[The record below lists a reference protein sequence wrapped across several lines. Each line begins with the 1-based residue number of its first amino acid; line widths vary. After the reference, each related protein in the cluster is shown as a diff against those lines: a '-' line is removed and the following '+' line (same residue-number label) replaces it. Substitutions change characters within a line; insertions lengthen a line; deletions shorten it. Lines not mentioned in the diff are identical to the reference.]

1 LNRCIKNATAKATIH
16 DLRDQRFNKMDFFEQ
31 QDKARKKT
39 KWLVIYFVLAVA
51 AMIAAIYIASLLI
64 FSGVQAHQHSY
75 DETQAQFN
83 LWNAQLFLGVALG
96 TLTVVFIGS
105 SYKTASLAAGGSAVS
120 EMMGARLV
128 SSNTT
133 DPDERKLLNV
143 VEEMAIA
150 SGVPVPQVY
159 VMDDEDGINAFA
171 AGHKPGDATITV
183 TRGCM
188 KLLSRDELQGVIGH
202 EFSHILNGDMRLNLR
217 LMGTIFGILCLAI
230 VGRILLQ
237 TARGGG
243 RSRGQ
248 NPLPILGLA
257 LLIIGYI
264 GVFFGRLIQAAVS
277 RQREFLADASSVQ
290 FTRNPGGITGALK
303 KIGGLGENGSRLA
316 HAHSE
321 ELSHMFFSNGISEAF
336 IGLLE
341 THPPLP
347 DRIRAFDP
355 NFDGKFPEVRYD
367 DFDESADKTS
377 KPKRAPMPNLFGT
390 VVGGAIL
397 ASGDD
402 AKPPVIKSH
411 SVLPN
416 IGNPAPLH
424 LQYAEQLRDSLPDQ
438 IRLSAREPL
447 DSAALIFALILSVNE
462 NERAGQ
468 IAEIAKRFSPSVSE
482 KTAALFPDVSAAAKH
497 ARLPMVNL
505 ALGALKQ
512 LAPADFQKFSQ
523 TLQWLIQSDGK
534 IELFEF
540 VVQKIVLR
548 HLDSQFNGPQ
558 KNIIQFYTIK
568 PLVPD
573 CAVILSALADIGSN
587 DATEVA
593 KAFETGAPYLRAPG
607 DSDLQLLPKENCGV
621 NEIDAALNRLAQAV
635 SVIKKNLIEACVH
648 TVGEDGVIVESE
660 AELLR
665 AISDTL
671 DCPMPPFLPTE

>member
-1 LNRCIKNATAKATIH
+1 
-16 DLRDQRFNKMDFFEQ
+16 MDFFAQ
-31 QDKARKKT
+31 QEKTRKKT
-39 KWLVIYFVLAVA
+39 KWLVIYFILAVA
-51 AMIAAIYIASLLI
+51 AMIAAIYIAAVMI
-64 FSGVQAHQHSY
+64 FSGVQLHQHRGNY
-75 DETQAQFN
+75 YNDESAPQIS
-83 LWNAQLFLGVALG
+83 LWDPQIFLAVALG
-96 TLTVVFIGS
+96 TIAVILIGS
-105 SYKTASLAAGGSAVS
+105 SYKTMALAAGGSAVS

-128 SSNTT
+128 SANST

-159 VMDDEDGINAFA
+159 VMDDENGINAFA
-171 AGHKPGDATITV
+171 AGHKPGDATVTV

-230 VGRILLQ
+230 IGRILLQ

-290 FTRNPGGITGALK
+290 FTRNPNGITGALK

-321 ELSHMFFSNGISEAF
+321 ELSHMFFGNGISEPF

-347 DRIRAFDP
+347 DRICVFDP
-355 NFDGKFPEVRYD
+355 NFDGKFPYVRYD
-367 DFDESADKTS
+367 GLDQPPEEIS
-377 KPKRAPMPNLFGT
+377 KSKRAPLPNLFGT

-397 ASGDD
+397 ASGYDD
-402 AKPPVIKSH
+402 EKPPVIKSRH
-411 SVLPN
+411 VLPN
-416 IGNPAPLH
+416 IGNPTPLH
-424 LQYAEQLRDSLPDQ
+424 LEYAVKLRDALPENVKVA
-438 IRLSAREPL
+438 AREPL
-447 DSAALIFALILSVNE
+447 DAVALIYALLLSDDE
-462 NERAGQ
+462 KLRATQ
-468 IAEIAKRFSPSVSE
+468 IAEIGKRSSQSVSD
-482 KTAALFPDVSAAAKH
+482 KTAALFSDVSKIAVH
-497 ARLPMVNL
+497 IHLPIINL
-505 ALGALKQ
+505 ALGGLRQ
-512 LAPADFQKFSQ
+512 LSAEQFQNFSQ
-523 TLQWLIQSDGK
+523 TLQWLIESDGK

-540 VVQKIVLR
+540 VLQKIVLR
-548 HLDSQFNGPQ
+548 NLDSQFNGPQ
-558 KNIIQFYTIK
+558 KSVVQFYTIK

-573 CAVILSALADIGSN
+573 CVVILSALANVGSD
-587 DATEVA
+587 DAAEIE
-593 KAFETGAPYLRAPG
+593 KAFETGAPYLRAP
-607 DSDLQLLPKENCGV
+607 DDADLNLLPKENCGV

-635 SVIKKNLIEACVH
+635 PIIKKNLIEACVH
-648 TVGEDGVIVESE
+648 VVGADGVIVESE

-671 DCPMPPFLPTE
+671 DCPMPPFMPSE

>member
-1 LNRCIKNATAKATIH
+1 
-16 DLRDQRFNKMDFFEQ
+16 MDFFAQ
-31 QDKARKKT
+31 QEKTRKKT
-39 KWLVIYFVLAVA
+39 KWLVIYFILAVA
-51 AMIAAIYIASLLI
+51 AMIAAIYIAAVVI
-64 FSGVQAHQHSY
+64 FSGVQLHQHRGNY
-75 DETQAQFN
+75 YNDESAPQIS
-83 LWNAQLFLGVALG
+83 LWDPQIFLGVALG
-96 TLTVVFIGS
+96 TIAVILIGS
-105 SYKTASLAAGGSAVS
+105 SYKTMALAAGGSAVS
-120 EMMGARLV
+120 EMMGARLI
-128 SSNTT
+128 SANST

-171 AGHKPGDATITV
+171 AGHKPGDATVTV

-230 VGRILLQ
+230 IGRILLQ

-243 RSRGQ
+243 RGRGQ

-290 FTRNPGGITGALK
+290 FTRNPNGITGALK

-321 ELSHMFFSNGISEAF
+321 ELSHMFFGNGISEAF

-347 DRIRAFDP
+347 DRIRVFDP

-367 DFDESADKTS
+367 EFDEPTDKIS
-377 KPKRAPMPNLFGT
+377 KSKRAPLPNLFGT

-402 AKPPVIKSH
+402 DEKPPVIRSRH
-411 SVLPN
+411 VLPN
-416 IGNPAPLH
+416 IGNPTPLH
-424 LQYAEQLRDSLPDQ
+424 LEYAVKLRDALPENVKAA
-438 IRLSAREPL
+438 AREPL
-447 DSAALIFALILSVNE
+447 DAVALIYALLLSDE
-462 NERAGQ
+462 EKLRATQ
-468 IAEIAKRFSPSVSE
+468 IAEIGKRSSQSVSD
-482 KTAALFPDVSAAAKH
+482 KTAALFPDVSKIAAH
-497 ARLPMVNL
+497 VHLPIINL
-505 ALGALKQ
+505 ALGGLRQ
-512 LAPADFQKFSQ
+512 LSAEQFQNFSQ
-523 TLQWLIQSDGK
+523 TLQWLIESDGK
-534 IELFEF
+534 VELFEF
-540 VVQKIVLR
+540 VLQKIVLR
-548 HLDSQFNGPQ
+548 NLDSQFNGPQ
-558 KNIIQFYTIK
+558 KSVVQFYTIK

-573 CAVILSALADIGSN
+573 CVVILSALANVGSDD
-587 DATEVA
+587 DAEIS
-593 KAFETGAPYLRAPG
+593 KAFEAGAPYLRAP
-607 DSDLQLLPKENCGV
+607 DDADLNLLPKENCGV
-621 NEIDAALNRLAQAV
+621 DEIDAALNRLAQAV
-635 SVIKKNLIEACVH
+635 PIIKKNLIEACVH
-648 TVGEDGVIVESE
+648 VVGADGVIVESE

-671 DCPMPPFLPTE
+671 DCPMPPFMPDAA